1 MIDVFVSG
9 IGVVSPAGWGLA
21 PFRDAL
27 ARGEAL
33 PVRDLPRPGWTQPLR
48 VRPVPPPSPRPA
60 FLTHARLRRTSP
72 IAQYAV
78 AAALEALGEE
88 GPASSEAAPATPH
101 GVHKDAAE
109 SNRRSSQRLGIIFCA
124 MSGCVN
130 YSRRFYDETLKDPAT
145 ASPLVFPETVFNA
158 PSSHLASLLG
168 VGNRNYTLVGD
179 PSTFLQGMALG
190 ADWIASGQLDG
201 CLIVGSEEMDWLS
214 TEAYYLFSRKYVLGA
229 GAGAVY
235 LRARPAP
242 AGSARVHSI
251 TQAYLYSKR
260 QGRSPAIRAARA
272 ELGNGR
278 QQELLCDGIQGLPSL
293 DNDEFAA
300 WGDWPGPRCS
310 PKLVLGNGRMAAAT
324 WQCVAAIDALNQDR
338 YPAATV
344 IVAGCTHQAI
354 AARFVK
360 A

>member
-1 MIDVFVSG
+1 VSDVFITG

-21 PFRDAL
+21 PFREAL
-27 ARGEAL
+27 ARGEGL
-33 PVRDLPRPGWTQPLR
+33 PVCDLPRPGWTHSLR
-48 VRPVPPPSPRPA
+48 IRPVPQPSPRPA

-78 AAALEALGEE
+78 AAALEALGEDR
-88 GPASSEAAPATPH
+88 PANSETVASTSNEAQ
-101 GVHKDAAE
+101 KDAAE
-109 SNRRSSQRLGIIFCA
+109 TNGQYSSRLGIIFCA

-235 LRARPAP
+235 LRAKPAST
-242 AGSARVHSI
+242 GSPRVHAI

-260 QGRSPAIRAARA
+260 HGRSVAIRATRA

-278 QQELLCDGIQGLPSL
+278 AHELLCDGIQGLPSL
-293 DNDEFAA
+293 DKEELAA
-300 WGDWPGPRCS
+300 WGEWSGPRCS